1 MFGYIYKTTNLVNG
15 KIYVGK
21 HRSPQLDESYLGSG
35 IHLSNAVNYY
45 GKENFIV
52 ELIDTAESLSELNDK
67 EKLYIQELN
76 ARDPNIGYNIAC
88 GGDGGQEGL
97 TYKHTEEAKQK
108 IRDSWKTRSHTLSAE
123 ERAKI
128 RSGYANMSED
138 KKQERS
144 EKLKIALTGRSL
156 PEDVKTKIGNS
167 IRGQKRTP
175 EQIANMCR
183 AQQNRPATSEKTKEH
198 LRTVGKGRIWINKD
212 GVSKMIYPEEFISY
226 TNLGWSKGRK

>member
-21 HRSPQLDESYLGSG
+21 HRAPQLDESYLGSG

-45 GKENFIV
+45 GRENFIV
-52 ELIDTAESLSELNDK
+52 EMIDTATSLAELNDK
-67 EKLYIQELN
+67 EKFYIQELN
-76 ARDPNIGYNIAC
+76 ARDPSIGYNIAC

-108 IRDSWKTRSHTLSAE
+108 IRDSWKTRSHTLSVE

-128 RSGYANMSED
+128 SSGYANMPED
-138 KKQERS
+138 KKKERS
-144 EKLKIALTGRSL
+144 EKLKTTLSGRSL
-156 PEDVKTKIGNS
+156 PEDVKRKIGNS

-175 EQIANMCR
+175 EQIANMCK
-183 AQQNRPATSEKTKEH
+183 AQQNRPPLSEKTKEH

-212 GVSKMIYPEEFISY
+212 GVSKMIYPEELVSY
-226 TNLGWSKGRK
+226 VDSGWNKGRK